1 LADVASVPQED
12 MERTWNCGIGMSAI
26 VDPSIGDLVI
36 RSLAARGMSAWI
48 AGIVEPSTDKD
59 APRSYLVSDYKG

>member
-1 LADVASVPQED
+1 
-12 MERTWNCGIGMSAI
+12 MSAV

-48 AGIVEPSTDKD
+48 AGVVEPAADKD
-59 APRSYLVSDYKG
+59 SVRSYLVSQYKG